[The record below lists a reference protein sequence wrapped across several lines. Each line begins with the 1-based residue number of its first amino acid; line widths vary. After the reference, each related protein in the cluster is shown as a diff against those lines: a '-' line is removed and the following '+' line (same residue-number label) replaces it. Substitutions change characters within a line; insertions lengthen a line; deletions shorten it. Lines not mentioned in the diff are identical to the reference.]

1 MLVIAGRPM
10 SGSDPVQLLKWAAER
25 FTSRIALTC
34 SFGGAGGLVLAHM
47 IHEHDL
53 DIPVLFID
61 TGFLFPET
69 YALKET
75 FARRYNLTI
84 RVVRPNE
91 RNEPMIPNLW
101 ERDPDACCHLRKVEP
116 MQRALAQLDA
126 WVCALRRDQAPT
138 RKDIDTV
145 EDHLLPNGRRICKIN
160 PLAYWTH
167 AQVWGYIMRH
177 NVPYNPLSDQGY
189 RSIGCI
195 QCTQPTVAGT
205 AARSG
210 RWPGSNK
217 IECGL
222 HTFTD
227 RLEVPPEEP

>member
-101 ERDPDACCHLRKVEP
+101 ERDPDACCH
-116 MQRALAQLDA
+116 
-126 WVCALRRDQAPT
+126 
-138 RKDIDTV
+138 
-145 EDHLLPNGRRICKIN
+145 
-160 PLAYWTH
+160 
-167 AQVWGYIMRH
+167 
-177 NVPYNPLSDQGY
+177 
-189 RSIGCI
+189 
-195 QCTQPTVAGT
+195 
-205 AARSG
+205 
-210 RWPGSNK
+210 
-217 IECGL
+217 
-222 HTFTD
+222 
-227 RLEVPPEEP
+227 